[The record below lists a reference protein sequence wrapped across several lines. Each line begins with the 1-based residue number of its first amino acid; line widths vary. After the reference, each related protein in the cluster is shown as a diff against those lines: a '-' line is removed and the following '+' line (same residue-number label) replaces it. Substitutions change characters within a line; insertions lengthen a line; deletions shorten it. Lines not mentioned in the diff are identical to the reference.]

1 MGHCTYCIVTIYLEK
16 FAFIYSKIG
25 NFAVQKQ
32 YLGVLKLS
40 IQIDHEYVKIINFCW
55 RTFLTNQQ

>member
-1 MGHCTYCIVTIYLEK
+1 MGHCTDCIVTIYLEK
-16 FAFIYSKIG
+16 FAFIYSKIS

-40 IQIDHEYVKIINFCW
+40 VEIDHEYVKIINFC
-55 RTFLTNQQ
+55 